1 VRGPYVMS
9 ARVAV
14 STEIDARERTAL
26 AFQIGV
32 AWGDAVLDVVHVVP
46 LRSVRARDVP
56 YAAASL
62 APEARAIV
70 EVADDGT
77 RASMMDGTRLPLV
90 LGARARVDAGHL
102 TLDVRVV
109 EIEKL
114 ALPEAADI
122 EARALGPMTASLVV
136 HFLALAAFALFAAR
150 LGPTSDTER
159 ERDDLLLMQA
169 YLDAAATR
177 EMAKPPPPQVLGDD
191 PRSEHGDLPMP
202 GGSGSPARGEE
213 GTMGNAN
220 TRQGNARFAVAGPR
234 DAPDPHLARSAALRE
249 ATTFGAVGLLATLT
263 GADARTTTASWGDA
277 DALGRDPANA
287 RGAMW
292 GDMIGDVF
300 GTGGLGLSGA
310 GEGGGERGDAIG
322 LGSFGR
328 LGHGIGTGQGQ
339 SIGPG
344 HMVGAPGI
352 REGGT
357 SVHGRLP
364 PEAIQRIVRQNFG
377 RFRLCYENG
386 LRTNPSLEGR
396 VTVRFLIDRGGAV
409 ATMTDGGSSLPDA
422 AAVAPA
428 ARRRHGIGRLSH
440 RVQPGRVR
448 APDSCPPAPAPS
460 TLGP

>member
-1 VRGPYVMS
+1 MS

-14 STEIDARERTAL
+14 STEIDARGRTRL

-32 AWGDAVLDVVHVVP
+32 AWGDALLDVVHVAP

-56 YAAASL
+56 YGAAGGV
-62 APEARAIV
+62 PEARAIL
-70 EVADDGT
+70 ELAEDGT
-77 RASMMDGTRLPLV
+77 CASVMDGSSLPLAP
-90 LGARARVDAGHL
+90 GARASVDAGSL
-102 TLDVRVV
+102 TLEVRVV
-109 EIEKL
+109 ELEKL
-114 ALPEAADI
+114 VAPEATDI
-122 EARALGPMTASLVV
+122 EARALAPIAASFAM
-136 HFLALAAFALFAAR
+136 HFLALAAFALFGAR

-177 EMAKPPPPQVLGDD
+177 EMAKPLPPLVLGDD

-202 GGSGSPARGEE
+202 GGSGSSARGEG

-220 TRQGNARFAVAGPR
+220 TRRDNARFAVLGPR

-249 ATTFGAVGLLATLT
+249 ATTFGAVGLLATFT
-263 GADARTTTASWGDA
+263 GADARTTTASWGD
-277 DALGRDPANA
+277 DDTVGRDGANA

-292 GDMIGDVF
+292 GDTIGEVF

-310 GEGGGERGDAIG
+310 GEGGGERGEAIG

-344 HMVGAPGI
+344 HMVGTPGI

-386 LRTNPSLEGR
+386 LRANPSLEGR

-422 AAVAPA
+422 VAVAC
-428 ARRRHGIGRLSH
+428 
-440 RVQPGRVR
+440 VVR
-448 APDSCPPAPAPS
+448 AFGDLSFPQPEGGTVTVDYPIVFSPGA
-460 TLGP
+460 